1 MARAPLTESSDSSP
15 EAPVSSTRSS
25 RRALAAVVAG
35 VLLALT
41 PGAALAAGSNDPG
54 KASAAAA
61 AKHRALSE
69 AKQQAAAEKQKLA
82 AAQAAVAGAQAQ
94 LTQMAATARAAIE
107 RYNRALHELRSAQTA
122 ADAARVAL
130 AAAAEEVTQK
140 QAQVNAFARA
150 SYMSGGPL
158 GAVAVVLTSDGASAI
173 LDQSAL
179 LGAVSKSQAEML
191 RELAWAQQRQ
201 AQMSAT
207 ADAAE
212 QKVQRIA
219 NDAATNRQAA
229 LSAMASQHALISQL
243 TTQQIDVAHQLAAQE
258 NKVATLTVAQAA
270 ARARARAAQERAAL
284 AAAWDAMQAAG
295 DAMPW
300 ATAHQGRTALK
311 WAQKQLGLPY
321 SWGGGNASGPTLGAV
336 NEEGNPAGLHTV
348 GFDCSGLTLFA
359 WAHAG
364 FSIDH
369 YTGYQW
375 VEGHHVDVGQ
385 MRPGDLVFFATDT
398 SDPMTI
404 HHVGIYV
411 GGDKMIDAPHT
422 GANVRYD
429 KVFIPGFIGAVRP

>member
-1 MARAPLTESSDSSP
+1 M
-15 EAPVSSTRSS
+15 STTRLP
-25 RRALAAVVAG
+25 RRALAAVATCA
-35 VLLALT
+35 LLALS
-41 PGAALAAGSNDPG
+41 PGAALAAGSGDPG
-54 KASAAAA
+54 HASSDAASAH
-61 AKHRALSE
+61 KALSD
-69 AKQQAAAEKQKLA
+69 AKQQAAAQKQKLA
-82 AAQAAVAGAQAQ
+82 AAQAAVASAQAQ
-94 LTQMAATARAAIE
+94 LTQMAATARTAIE
-107 RYNRALHELRSAQTA
+107 RYNRALHELRAAQAA

-130 AAAAEEVTQK
+130 AAAVANVAQK

-158 GAVAVVLTSDGASAI
+158 GPVAVVLTSSRGPGAI

-191 RELAWAQQRQ
+191 RELSWAQQQQ
-201 AQMSAT
+201 AEMSAT

-212 QKVQRIA
+212 QKVQHIA
-219 NDAATNRQAA
+219 DDAAANRRTA
-229 LSAMASQHALISQL
+229 LSAMATQHALISDL
-243 TTQQIDVAHQLAAQE
+243 TAQQISVAHQLAAQE
-258 NKVATLTVAQAA
+258 SKVATLTVAQAA

-284 AAAWDAMQAAG
+284 AAAWEAMQAAG

-300 ATAHQGRTALK
+300 ATGRQGRTALS
-311 WAQKQLGLPY
+311 WAKKQLGLPY
-321 SWGGGNASGPTLGAV
+321 SWAGGDANGPTLGAV
-336 NEEGNPAGLHTV
+336 NEEGNPAGLHTI

-364 FSIDH
+364 FSLDH

-398 SDPMTI
+398 SDPLTI

-411 GGDKMIDAPHT
+411 GGDQMIDAPHT